1 MLPDKIILSSN
12 EDPTYFEFWPI
23 VSWAYKK
30 MFPSVDICLAFVT
43 RRTEN
48 DPVVTEARKHGTV
61 VLFRPIDDVPEGH
74 QAKVA
79 RFILASQQGQQ
90 TCYID
95 DIDLFP
101 LSESFIVDKIDLYR
115 SLDYCIDGFTGY
127 NDCLLC
133 VGAEVYGFTGTYP
146 ISQMTAKGYVWA
158 EFINPFEYSYGELIR
173 SWKDKAEFDDR
184 ENINIWPDMVGDRV
198 DYYFSDER
206 LLRRLL
212 FHNPVPKLELPRG
225 YTDYLEATIDRHTL
239 NKQTGEWVYDR
250 EKLKNHGYVNAHC
263 ARPYSKYKDQFQPL
277 VDYINQNYGNI

>member
-12 EDPTYFEFWPI
+12 EDPTYFDFWPI

-30 MFPSVDICLAFVT
+30 MFPSVEVCLAFVT
-43 RRTEN
+43 KRTEN

-79 RFILASQQGQQ
+79 RFILASQFENSL
-90 TCYID
+90 CYID
-95 DIDLFP
+95 DIDLLP
-101 LSESFIVDKIDLYR
+101 LQYNFITDKINYWD
-115 SLDYCIDGFTGY
+115 SFTHDESS
-127 NDCLLC
+127 NDILMC

-146 ISQMTAKGYVWA
+146 ISQMTATGYTFKN
-158 EFINPFEYSYGELIR
+158 FINPKNLPYDQLIR

-212 FHNPVPKLELPRG
+212 FHNPVPKLEVPRG
-225 YTDYLEATIDRHTL
+225 YTDYLESTIDRHTL
-239 NKQTGEWVYDR
+239 NKETGEWVFNR
-250 EKLKNHGYVNAHC
+250 EKLKNHGYVNCHG
-263 ARPYSKYKDQFQPL
+263 ARPFSKYKEQYQPMI
-277 VDYINQNYGNI
+277 DYINQNY

>member
-30 MFPSVDICLAFVT
+30 MFPTVEVCLAFVT
-43 RRTEN
+43 KRTEN

-79 RFILASQQGQQ
+79 RFIYASQQVGAV
-90 TCYID
+90 CYID

-101 LSESFIVDKIDLYR
+101 LRSDFITDK
-115 SLDYCIDGFTGY
+115 LDTWVSHLEYGNGA
-127 NDCLLC
+127 LLC
-133 VGAEVYGFTGTYP
+133 VGGEVYGFTGTYP
-146 ISQMTAKGYVWA
+146 ISQMTAPGWIFEK
-158 EFINPFEYSYGELIR
+158 FINPKDLSYDQLIR

-225 YTDYLEATIDRHTL
+225 YTDYLESTIDRHTL
-239 NKQTGEWVYDR
+239 NKETDVWEFDHQ
-250 EKLKNHGYVNAHC
+250 KLKDGGYVNAHC
-263 ARPYSKYKDQFQPL
+263 VRPYSKYKEQFAPL
-277 VDYINQNYGNI
+277 FAYINRNYGQD

>member
-23 VSWAYKK
+23 VSGAYKK
-30 MFPSVDICLAFVT
+30 MFPEAEVCLAFVT
-43 RRTEN
+43 KRTEN
-48 DPVVTEARKHGTV
+48 DPVVIEARKHGTV
-61 VLFRPIDDVPEGH
+61 VLFKPIDDVPEGH

-79 RFILASQQGQQ
+79 RFILASQYEDRL
-90 TCYID
+90 CYID

-101 LSESFIVDKIDLYR
+101 LKSEFITDKIDLWD
-115 SLDYCIDGFTGY
+115 SFTHDDSC
-127 NDCLLC
+127 NNILMC

-146 ISQMTAKGYVWA
+146 ISQMTAVGYTFKC
-158 EFINPFEYSYGELIR
+158 FINPKKLPYDQLIR

-239 NKQTGEWVYDR
+239 NKETGEWVYDR
-250 EKLKNHGYVNAHC
+250 EKLKSGGYVNAHC
-263 ARPYSKYKDQFQPL
+263 ARPYSKYKEQFRPL
-277 VDYINQNYGNI
+277 IDYINQNY

>member
-12 EDPTYFEFWPI
+12 EDSTYFEFWPI

-30 MFPSVDICLAFVT
+30 MFPTVEVCLAFVT
-43 RRTEN
+43 KRTEN

-74 QAKVA
+74 QAKMA
-79 RFILASQQGQQ
+79 RFILASEQGRNV
-90 TCYID
+90 CYID

-101 LSESFIVDKIDLYR
+101 LCSKFITSKLYNWNTFAISDDFR
-115 SLDYCIDGFTGY
+115 GTINTSI
-127 NDCLLC
+127 LC
-133 VGAEVYGFTGTYP
+133 VGAEVYGLTGTYP
-146 ISQMTAKGYVWA
+146 ISQMTAEGWVWNL
-158 EFINPFEYSYGELIR
+158 FINPKYLPYDQLIR

-184 ENINIWPDMVGDRV
+184 ENINIWPDMVGDRQ

-239 NKQTGEWVYDR
+239 NKETGEWVYDR

-263 ARPYSKYKDQFQPL
+263 ARPYLKYKEQFQPL
-277 VDYINQNYGNI
+277 IDYINENYK